1 MPRELSGF
9 LREFIEMRK
18 GLPKAP
24 PLVTTAVSATGKDKK
39 TKKAVGTKEGGL
51 SLLQEGSVMR
61 IIEEKPPKGEVKE
74 YFQKMCDVLTAQ
86 KMDD

>member
-1 MPRELSGF
+1 MPREVSSF
-9 LREFIEMRK
+9 LKEFMDMRK
-18 GLPKAP
+18 SLPKAP
-24 PLVTTAVSATGKDKK
+24 PLVTTAVNPAGKDKK

-51 SLLQEGSVMR
+51 SLLQESTVMR

>member
-1 MPRELSGF
+1 MPKEVASF
-9 LREFIEMRK
+9 LKEFMDMRK
-18 GLPKAP
+18 SLPKAP

-39 TKKAVGTKEGGL
+39 TKKASGTKEGGL
-51 SLLQEGSVMR
+51 SLLQEGSLMR